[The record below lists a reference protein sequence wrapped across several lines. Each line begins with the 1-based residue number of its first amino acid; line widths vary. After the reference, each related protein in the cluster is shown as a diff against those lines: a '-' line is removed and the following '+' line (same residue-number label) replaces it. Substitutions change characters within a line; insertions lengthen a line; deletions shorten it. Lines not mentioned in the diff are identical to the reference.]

1 MDVKDITQLVI
12 FVWGIN
18 SEFIITEELVKSV
31 LLIGSTTEQDI
42 FYDFYECASKMQ
54 LDLRKL
60 VSVTIDIAPAV
71 VGSKNAFVFVLEK
84 YATETGSKHSTL
96 KFYCIIHQ
104 EILSPKSGGFA
115 DIMEVIKKAVN
126 LFYPVH

>member
-31 LLIGSTTEQDI
+31 LLKGSTTEKDI
-42 FYDFYECASKMQ
+42 LYGFYECASKMQ

-84 YATETGSKHSTL
+84 HATEIGSKHSTL
-96 KFYCIIHQ
+96 KFCCIIHQ
-104 EILSPKSGGFA
+104 EILCTKSGGFA
-115 DIMEVIKKAVN
+115 DVMKVIKKEVN
-126 LFYPVH
+126 LFYSVH